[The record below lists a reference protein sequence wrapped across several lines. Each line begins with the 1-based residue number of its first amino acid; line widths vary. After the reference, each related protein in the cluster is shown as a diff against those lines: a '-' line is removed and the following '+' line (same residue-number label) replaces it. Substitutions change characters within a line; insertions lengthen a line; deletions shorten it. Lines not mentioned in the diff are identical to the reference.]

1 MVPGA
6 GGSGEWKDYL
16 VGRVSF
22 WGDGNAL
29 ELDRGDAYL
38 TLNVLDATE
47 LSTLKWFMLCE
58 SPLNQKKSL

>member
-1 MVPGA
+1 M
-6 GGSGEWKDYL
+6 
-16 VGRVSF
+16 GRISF